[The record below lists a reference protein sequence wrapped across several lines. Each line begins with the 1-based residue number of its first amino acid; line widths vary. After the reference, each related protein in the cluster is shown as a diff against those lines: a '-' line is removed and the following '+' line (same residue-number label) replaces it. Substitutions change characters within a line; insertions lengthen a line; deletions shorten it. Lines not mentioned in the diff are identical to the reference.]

1 MRELTAQEVVKLRP
15 LDTLR
20 GGDSL
25 GPMTFDGAGTLGYFV
40 KQGETVGILSNA
52 HVVESAGTELISPGK
67 LDGGTADDYIGTVKK
82 VVLTTAV
89 DCGHAPLRSN
99 IDKFLLKDGTSVTGT
114 EKAAVGTKIKF
125 YGRTSGLVNQ
135 GEVTSVDWSGTISG
149 HQVDNQILFFASSA
163 KRGNSGSLLINRE
176 NNKAIGLYFAD
187 DDNNMG
193 LANHIGDVLNALN
206 VEIAI

>member
-1 MRELTAQEVVKLRP
+1 MRP

-52 HVVESAGTELISPGK
+52 HVVESAGTQLISPGK
-67 LDGGTADDYIGTVKK
+67 VDGGTADDYIGTVKK

-135 GEVTSVDWSGTISG
+135 GEVSSIDWSGTVSG
-149 HQVDNQILFFASSA
+149 RRVENQILFSASSVGG
-163 KRGNSGSLLINRE
+163 GNSGSLLINRE
-176 NNKAIGLYFAD
+176 NDKAIGLYFS
-187 DDNNMG
+187 DNRTNLG
-193 LANHIGDVLNALN
+193 LANHIGDVLNALD